1 MNYLFLDTSYIV
13 ALELSDDQNHLVTLE
28 HWRSLDKSSLC
39 LVTSSYVFDEVV
51 TFLSSRGFR
60 SKANEVGKRL
70 LTSKSIKFIQIDEE
84 LFWEG
89 WAYFQKY
96 QDKSY
101 SLTDCL
107 SFVIMNQL
115 KINFALTYDQHFV
128 QAGFGRL
135 P

>member
-28 HWRSLDKSSLC
+28 HWRGLDKSSLC
-39 LVTSSYVFDEVV
+39 LVTSSYVFDKVV

-60 SKANEVGKRL
+60 SKANEVEKRL
-70 LTSKSIKFIQIDEE
+70 LGSKSIKFIQVDED

-89 WAYFQKY
+89 WEYFQKY

-115 KINFALTYDQHFV
+115 KINLALTYDQHFV